1 MAHLTKVKIS
11 NDNWDNSESE
21 LIVVGVYQD
30 KTLSPMARSIDEKNG
45 KLFFNAISIGDVKGK
60 QGELHLF
67 YIENK
72 RVLLLGL
79 GYEEKFDSNQARLI
93 AGSASRFAI
102 DKKIDNF
109 SIECFP
115 DKKEHCQAFGEG
127 LVLGSYQFFEYQTKE
142 ENKKCMYFTQCFRH
156 GMRE

>member
-11 NDNWDNSESE
+11 NENWDNSESD

-30 KTLSPMARSIDEKNG
+30 KTLSPMAKSIDEKNG
-45 KLFFNAISIGDVKGK
+45 KLFFNAVSIGDVKGEK
-60 QGELHLF
+60 GELHLF

-72 RVLLLGL
+72 RVLLMGL
-79 GYEEKFDSNQARLI
+79 GHKENFDSNQARLI

-115 DKKEHCQAFGEG
+115 DKREHCQAFGEG
-127 LVLGSYQFFEYQTKE
+127 LVLGSYQFFE
-142 ENKKCMYFTQCFRH
+142 
-156 GMRE
+156 

>member
-11 NDNWDNSESE
+11 NDSWDNSESD

-30 KTLSPMARSIDEKNG
+30 KTLSPMAESIDEKNG
-45 KLFFNAISIGDVKGK
+45 KLFFNAISIGDVKGEE
-60 QGELHLF
+60 GELHLF

-72 RVLLLGL
+72 RILLMGL
-79 GYEEKFDSNQARLI
+79 GHKEEFDSNQVRLI

-115 DKKEHCQAFGEG
+115 DKKSTAKP
-127 LVLGSYQFFEYQTKE
+127 LGKVWY
-142 ENKKCMYFTQCFRH
+142 
-156 GMRE
+156 